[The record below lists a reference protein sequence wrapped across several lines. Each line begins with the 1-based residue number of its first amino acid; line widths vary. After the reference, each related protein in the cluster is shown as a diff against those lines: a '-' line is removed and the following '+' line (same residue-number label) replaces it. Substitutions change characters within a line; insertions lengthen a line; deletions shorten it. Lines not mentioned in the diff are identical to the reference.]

1 MKADE
6 YLPRLIAWETTR
18 TCNLACVHCRAS
30 AELGPYPGELS
41 TEEGVRLLE
50 DIASFSR
57 PIIIM
62 TGGEPLL
69 RRDIFELASHGSR
82 LGLRMVMSSN
92 GTILTEE
99 IVGKIVES
107 GVKRLSISLDGAAA
121 ETHDEFRRVKGSFE
135 GALRGIGLVKK
146 AGLEFQ
152 INTTITQHNLHELSA
167 IQELACRLGAAAHHI
182 FLLVPTG
189 RGKDLADQE
198 ISPADYEKTLHWFY
212 DQREKVPLHLK
223 ATCAPH
229 YYRILRQRARAEGK
243 AVTPDTFGLDAMT
256 KGCLGG
262 QSFAFI
268 SHRGEVRICGYLEV
282 KCGDVREES
291 FRHIWHHSPVFLA
304 MRNVDGYGGR
314 CGRCEYR
321 KVCGGCR
328 ARAYAVSG
336 DYLAEEPFCSY
347 VPPGILSQEIKKKQ
361 VLHPF
366 DGA

>member
-1 MKADE
+1 M
-6 YLPRLIAWETTR
+6 PRLIAWEVTR
-18 TCNLACVHCRAS
+18 TCNLSCVHCRAS
-30 AELGPYPGELS
+30 SEVGPYSGELS
-41 TEEGVRLLE
+41 TEEGIRFLS
-50 DIASFSR
+50 DIASFSQ

-69 RRDIFELASHGSR
+69 RADIFDLASHGSS
-82 LGLRMVMSSN
+82 LGLKMVMSSN
-92 GTILTEE
+92 GTMLTEE
-99 IVGKIVES
+99 WVGKIDDA
-107 GVKRLSISLDGAAA
+107 GVKRLSISLDGASS
-121 ETHDEFRRVKGSFE
+121 EIHDKFRMVEGAFE
-135 GALRGIGLVKK
+135 GAVRGIELIKK
-146 AGLEFQ
+146 SGLEFQ
-152 INTTITQHNLHELSA
+152 VNTTITQYNLSELPA

-189 RGKDLADQE
+189 RGKDLTDQE
-198 ISPADYEKTLHWFY
+198 ISPSDYEKTLHWFY
-212 DQREKVPLHLK
+212 DQREKVSLHLK

-243 AVTPDTFGLDAMT
+243 TVTLDNFGMDAVT

-268 SHRGEVRICGYLEV
+268 SHRGEVRICGYMEV
-282 KCGDVREES
+282 KCGDIRQES

-304 MRNVDGYGGR
+304 MRDVDGYGGR

-321 KVCGGCR
+321 RVCGGCR

-347 VPPGILSQEIKKKQ
+347 VPAGM
-361 VLHPF
+361 
-366 DGA
+366 

>member
-1 MKADE
+1 MKDRE
-6 YLPRLIAWETTR
+6 LEKTDKFHSEGNKYVPRLIAWEVTR
-18 TCNLACVHCRAS
+18 TCNLACIHCRAS
-30 AELGPYPGELS
+30 AKEGPYSGELS
-41 TEEGVRLLE
+41 TDEGFRLLE

-69 RRDIFELASHGSR
+69 RPDVFELAAHGHR

-92 GTILTEE
+92 GTTITGDLAD
-99 IVGKIVES
+99 KISKS
-107 GVKRLSISLDGAAA
+107 GIKRLSISLDGATA
-121 ETHDEFRRVKGSFE
+121 ETHDDFRMVKGAFE
-135 GALRGIGLVKK
+135 GTLRGIELIKK

-152 INTTITQHNLHELSA
+152 INTTITQRNLAELSV
-167 IQELACRLGAAAHHI
+167 IQELACRLEAAAHHI

-189 RGKDLADQE
+189 RGKDLADQA

-223 ATCAPH
+223 ATCAPQ

-243 AVTPDTFGLDAMT
+243 AVTRDTFGLDAMT
-256 KGCLGG
+256 QGCLGA

-268 SHRGEVRICGYLEV
+268 SHRGEVQICGYLEV
-282 KCGDVREES
+282 DCGNVRHES

-304 MRNVDGYGGR
+304 VRNIDGYEGR

-336 DYLAEEPFCSY
+336 DYLAEEPFCPY
-347 VPPGILSQEIKKKQ
+347 VPAGM
-361 VLHPF
+361 
-366 DGA
+366 